1 MPPKLN
7 ADQEE
12 AVELRD
18 LMMKNAYQHG
28 WRPTDKTR
36 VNKDFAFTQL
46 IRTWG
51 PGEGE
56 TETLQAF
63 YGVGADATDRF
74 LYQGDAD
81 DPAHTVEIDV
91 IREILENPTELEAA
105 TPLAEEVS
113 SEEPELTDMAGWDE
127 HGAVDEVDDD
137 AVPPTDAAHQDV
149 VPPTSTDDTSAA
161 HQELEEAK
169 SAAHPW
175 SDPEHDVV
183 ADFEAIKENK
193 GMPPTEM
200 EQAQYA
206 KKMHDSAARSPL
218 TGDPVSNQG
227 DTYREV
233 YDKNRPARGM
243 LSEYS
248 SDTIVK
254 MVTGKELG
262 WHNSYAGRIER
273 AVVSSKEEAKRW
285 PTSITPADEDLPD
298 GDDHRILHFLERNG
312 GFRSVAVARIKE
324 VK

>member
-18 LMMKNAYQHG
+18 LMMEHAYQHG
-28 WRPTDKTR
+28 WRPTDKTG
-36 VNKDFAFTQL
+36 VNKAFAFTQL

-105 TPLAEEVS
+105 TPLAEEVA

-161 HQELEEAK
+161 HQELEDAK
-169 SAAHPW
+169 SAAR
-175 SDPEHDVV
+175 SALAKMNDELAV
-183 ADFEAIKENK
+183 
-193 GMPPTEM
+193 PPTEDEQSSAAHEM

>member
-18 LMMKNAYQHG
+18 LMMEHAYQHG
-28 WRPTDKTR
+28 WRPTDKTG
-36 VNKDFAFTQL
+36 VNKAFAFTQL

-51 PGEGE
+51 PGEDE

-105 TPLAEEVS
+105 TPLAEEVVS
-113 SEEPELTDMAGWDE
+113 DEPELTDMAGWDE

-137 AVPPTDAAHQDV
+137 AVPPTDAAHQET

-169 SAAHPW
+169 SAAR
-175 SDPEHDVV
+175 SALAEMNDELAV
-183 ADFEAIKENK
+183 
-193 GMPPTEM
+193 PPTEDEQSSAAHEM